1 MAISD
6 PAEESTLLARYKTLV
21 TDVINNKI
29 VYHDGNLPGAEFAY
43 LIDGPSTGVSTTP
56 DLPGVNE
63 IIDASDIYDTL
74 LADIQK
80 YTRVRAFQ
88 ISIDISS
95 SPTSLGGNAPVPSKN
110 TAAIAEART
119 NLQFATEWQ
128 DAVDGTRQAD
138 SWPGDLTAFVTKWSV
153 PGFTGDFTYSELI
166 TDNAKMVAFRN
177 SQVAQ
182 EEKTKAATMFNTIS
196 NIEPKIQ
203 KSFSASGYGI
213 LHHRFGFNIPSSD
226 VANPVGIATD
236 NIIDDADI
244 ETLMNNLYNA
254 WLATAADTT
263 GSNAVGGAG
272 GFSASVCHNSCHSS
286 CHGSRGRR

>member
-1 MAISD
+1 MAITD
-6 PAEESTLLARYKTLV
+6 PAEESTLLARYKSLV
-21 TDVINNKI
+21 TDAINNKI
-29 VYHDGNLPGAEFAY
+29 VYHDGNLPGAEYAY
-43 LIDGPSTGVSTTP
+43 LVDGPSTGVSTTP

-88 ISIDISS
+88 ISINIST
-95 SPTSLGGNAPVPSKN
+95 SPTSLGGNDPVPSKN
-110 TAAIAEART
+110 VAAIAEAKT
-119 NLQFATEWQ
+119 NLQFADEWES
-128 DAVDGTRQAD
+128 AVSTSTTG
-138 SWPGDLTAFVTKWSV
+138 AFVTKWGI
-153 PGFTGDFTYSELI
+153 PGSTGSFTYTELVAD
-166 TDNAKMVAFRN
+166 TTKMDTFKN
-177 SQVAQ
+177 SAHAGEQ
-182 EEKTKAATMFNTIS
+182 KTKAATTFNTIS
-196 NIEPKIQ
+196 NIVPAIQ
-203 KSFSASGYGI
+203 TSFTANGYGI
-213 LHHRFGFNIPSSD
+213 LHHRFGFNIASSD

-263 GSNAVGGAG
+263 GSNAVGGPG

>member
-21 TDVINNKI
+21 TDVINNNI
-29 VYHDGNLPGAEFAY
+29 LYHDANLPSADYAY
-43 LIDGPSTGVSTTP
+43 LIDGPASGVSTTP

-74 LADIQK
+74 LGDIQK

-88 ISIDISS
+88 ISIQISA
-95 SPTSLGGNAPVPSKN
+95 SPTSSGGNSPVPSKN

-119 NLQFATEWQ
+119 NLLFADEWVT
-128 DAVDGTRQAD
+128 AVSSSTTG
-138 SWPGDLTAFVTKWSV
+138 AFVTKWGT
-153 PGFTGDFTYSELI
+153 PGSTGSFTYTELVAD
-166 TDNAKMVAFRN
+166 TTKMTTFKN
-177 SQVAQ
+177 SSHAADQ
-182 EEKTKAATMFNTIS
+182 KTKAATMFNRIS
-196 NIEPKIQ
+196 SIVPAVQ
-203 KSFSASGYGI
+203 TSFTANGYGI
-213 LHHRFGFNIPSSD
+213 LHHRFGFNIPSSA
-226 VANPVGIATD
+226 VANPAGIATD

-244 ETLMNNLYNA
+244 ETLMSNLYNA
-254 WLATAADTT
+254 WLVTASDTT